1 MFTPIILFTVSLIL
15 LYLTSQTIT
24 NQIYH
29 LFYRLTHSQATSLNL
44 IFFLLLPGIFLHEFS
59 HILMAEILRVHTGHL
74 ELKPQLK
81 NNQLK
86 LGSAQIAQ
94 TDPFRLTLIG
104 LAPFIVGILALWIL
118 LKFGLNLNLSHISP
132 VSLTQTSHLPLYILL
147 PTFYCLF
154 AITNTMFSSSSDL
167 QASAVPLILFIL
179 ILTTLNLTHTPILP
193 IITITISNL
202 LLLLS
207 TIFFLVFL
215 LNLVLSL
222 ILKIVLH

>member
-29 LFYRLTHSQATSLNL
+29 LFYRLTRSQTTSLNL

-59 HILMAEILRVHTGHL
+59 HILMAEILRVRTGHL

-104 LAPFIVGILALWIL
+104 LAPFISGIIILWLL
-118 LKFGLNLNLSHISP
+118 LKFGLDIDIHSISLS
-132 VSLTQTSHLPLYILL
+132 SLAQSLYLPFYILL

-154 AITNTMFSSSSDL
+154 AITNTMFSSPSDL
-167 QASAVPLILFIL
+167 QTSAVPLILFIL
-179 ILTTLNLTHTPILP
+179 ILTTLNLTHTPIP
-193 IITITISNL
+193 IIISTTISSL

-215 LNLVLSL
+215 LNLILSL